1 MTDSSISQT
10 IESCGFCRAED
21 VRELQVMKAGMTNR
35 SYSFYIQDKRYI
47 IRIPGEGTEQL
58 INRAREHEVYR
69 VVSPLGI
76 SEHVH
81 YFDPASGIKIASYLE
96 KTHTPVTAAAK
107 ITFRSA

>member
-1 MTDSSISQT
+1 MTESSIPQT
-10 IESCGFCRAED
+10 IESCGFCCAED
-21 VRELQVMKAGMTNR
+21 VRELQVMEAGMTNR

-81 YFDPASGIKIASYLE
+81 YLTRIRHQKSRPIW

>member
-1 MTDSSISQT
+1 MTESSIPQT
-10 IESCGFCRAED
+10 IESCGFCCAED
-21 VRELQVMKAGMTNR
+21 VRELQVMEAGMTNR

-69 VVSPLGI
+69 VVSPLDI

-96 KTHTPVTAAAK
+96 NAHACDSSSQDNV
-107 ITFRSA
+107 